1 MRRRILA
8 SLRSREDPFLLE
20 EDVFRRFLRFPKSFC
35 WELIQDLKPL
45 DKFERS
51 SRIPFELRFVSVLY
65 FLANGSYQSVIG
77 NCHFSA
83 MSQPSVSR
91 CIEQICKMVVEHKHF
106 EISFP
111 NEAEHYNSIKRG
123 FHNKFGIKGVIGA
136 IDCTHIAILSP
147 QSLIAGVVPHEYMN
161 RKGYY
166 SINVE
171 AICNDELIFQNVNAR
186 FPGSCHDAGIWTTSP
201 VRIKLIREHIV
212 GAFKWLLG
220 DSGYPLEPWLLTPI
234 ATPSSASE
242 EIFNKTHIKA
252 RNTIERAFGVL
263 KSRFRCLSKERV
275 LRYSYK
281 NAAAI
286 IYTCV
291 VFHNMLQK
299 RGIFTDEAMPPEDP
313 SNDEN
318 SEPIRSTEYYSEGR
332 RARQNCINA
341 LTL

>member
-1 MRRRILA
+1 ERERESYTRRRILA
-8 SLRSREDPFLLE
+8 SLRSTEDPFLLE

-45 DKFERS
+45 EKFERNS
-51 SRIPFELRFVSVLY
+51 KIPFNITFSLFQY
-65 FLANGSYQSVIG
+65 YIFLANGSYQSVIG

-106 EISFP
+106 EISVP

-171 AICNDELIFQNVNAR
+171 AVSL
-186 FPGSCHDAGIWTTSP
+186 
-201 VRIKLIREHIV
+201 
-212 GAFKWLLG
+212 
-220 DSGYPLEPWLLTPI
+220 
-234 ATPSSASE
+234 
-242 EIFNKTHIKA
+242 
-252 RNTIERAFGVL
+252 
-263 KSRFRCLSKERV
+263 
-275 LRYSYK
+275 
-281 NAAAI
+281 
-286 IYTCV
+286 
-291 VFHNMLQK
+291 
-299 RGIFTDEAMPPEDP
+299 
-313 SNDEN
+313 
-318 SEPIRSTEYYSEGR
+318 
-332 RARQNCINA
+332 
-341 LTL
+341 

>member
-8 SLRSREDPFLLE
+8 SLRSTEDPFLLE

-35 WELIQDLKPL
+35 WELVQDLKPL
-45 DKFERS
+45 DKFKRK
-51 SRIPFELRFVSVLY
+51 SRIPFELWFVSVLY

-91 CIEQICKMVVEHKHF
+91 CIEQVCKMVVEHKHF

-111 NEAEHYNSIKRG
+111 HEAEHYNSIKRG

-171 AICNDELIFQNVNAR
+171 AICIDEIIFQNVNAR
-186 FPGSCHDAGIWTTSP
+186 FPGSCHDAGICTTSP
-201 VRIKLIREHIV
+201 VRIKLIREHIL

-252 RNTIERAFGVL
+252 RNTIERAFGVPKL
-263 KSRFRCLSKERV
+263 RFRCLSKERV
-275 LRYSYK
+275 LRYSHK

-286 IYTCV
+286 IYTCII
-291 VFHNMLQK
+291 FHNMLQK
-299 RGIFTDEAMPPEDP
+299 RGIFMRPCHQKTHRMMKIVNQLGQQNIILKA
-313 SNDEN
+313 
-318 SEPIRSTEYYSEGR
+318 EGR
-332 RARQNCINA
+332 GKIA
-341 LTL
+341 